1 MVLYGFIIEHSMD
14 SYWEQKYGLNLL
26 KGDLIWG
33 HVCLTLFEC
42 KED

>member
-1 MVLYGFIIEHSMD
+1 MVLYGFIIEHCMD

-42 KED
+42 KEN